1 MATPVKQNDL
11 PIKEYD
17 SAIFYSGSAKGLVEG
32 CLLTR
37 DREAYSHITDQA
49 KMLGIC
55 FQNTLCLLASIDC
68 AHQMQKSTTTGRDRV
83 IRDAVAN
90 MDHEIARLRSE

>member
-1 MATPVKQNDL
+1 TPVKQNNL
-11 PIKEYD
+11 PINEYE
-17 SAIFYSGSAKGLVEG
+17 SAIFYSGIAKGLVES

-49 KMLGIC
+49 EMLGIC
-55 FQNTLCLLASIDC
+55 FLNKLCLLASIDR

-83 IRDAVAN
+83 IRDALTN
-90 MDHEIARLRSE
+90 RDHEIARLRSE